1 MQGGRDPQ
9 LEAGVS
15 HLLEELRTKAFVR
28 PKRPKSP
35 DRSGVGI
42 TPADR

>member
-9 LEAGVS
+9 LEKGVAV
-15 HLLEELRTKAFVR
+15 LLEALETSAFER
-28 PKRPKSP
+28 PARPAYP

-42 TPADR
+42 TPADH